1 MGMILTAAT
10 ALGADAPVKPFTR
23 ATVAAELR
31 DRYPN
36 LAFPSDELP
45 KGIGAAEN
53 VVYAQVGGT
62 ALALDLYTP
71 EAGGPF
77 PAILIVHGGGWESGD
92 RRMERPLAAHLAALG
107 YVAAPADYRL
117 GTVGRFPAALY
128 DLKCA
133 VRWLRA
139 HARERRIN
147 PDRIAAVGAS
157 SGGQL
162 VALLGAT
169 NGAPEY
175 EGNVG
180 EQAGLSAVQ
189 AVVDIDG
196 LADFTDP
203 ELVRQQEVRP
213 SSPTRFLGGP
223 FATRASVWG
232 AASALTHVGP
242 RSAPTLFINSTAP
255 TPILPGRAAMC
266 NRLRALGID
275 SEIVVIP
282 DTPHPFWL
290 AYPWF
295 DRTVA
300 EIDRFLRRHFA
311 MPAAGD

>member
-1 MGMILTAAT
+1 V
-10 ALGADAPVKPFTR
+10 P
-23 ATVAAELR
+23 
-31 DRYPN
+31 
-36 LAFPSDELP
+36 
-45 KGIGAAEN
+45 
-53 VVYAQVGGT
+53 
-62 ALALDLYTP
+62 ALA
-71 EAGGPF
+71 
-77 PAILIVHGGGWESGD
+77 S
-92 RRMERPLAAHLAALG
+92 ER
-107 YVAAPADYRL
+107 
-117 GTVGRFPAALY
+117 
-128 DLKCA
+128 
-133 VRWLRA
+133 

-203 ELVRQQEVRP
+203 ELVRQQEGPPECARPFPGRTVRHA
-213 SSPTRFLGGP
+213 SECLAGCLGADP
-223 FATRASVWG
+223 CRATQRA
-232 AASALTHVGP
+232 AL
-242 RSAPTLFINSTAP
+242 LFINSTAP